1 MSEYKTLLQ
10 RPVSLRNESTIFQS
24 GYKAPARD
32 EACPG
37 HCNGVCNAHTGTC
50 TCQAGWKG
58 RGCTEMAKRPCS
70 NHYRATGSEPAMQP
84 GRWSIPGWLANRYPD
99 DSASSVA
106 ERLEMLGA

>member
-1 MSEYKTLLQ
+1 MQQSPWTSVPASLLA
-10 RPVSLRNESTIFQS
+10 SLDVA
-24 GYKAPARD
+24 GDARL
-32 EACPG
+32 AL
-37 HCNGVCNAHTGTC
+37 
-50 TCQAGWKG
+50 AGWKG